1 MSERNNRYK
10 LMVRYIGYALL
21 AAFLAFLTMLIASG
35 YGITWL
41 KVLSAIVA
49 ILVCLLCLGYL
60 YLTQELLRPRSL
72 WRSACFAAI
81 AVCTVFSLLLAFPS
95 PNPLKQPNPYAT
107 VETTDTTGATET
119 LDDPW
124 YDAHVPGDEI
134 IPGCQPAEG
143 DITPA

>member
-49 ILVCLLCLGYL
+49 ILVCL
-60 YLTQELLRPRSL
+60 
-72 WRSACFAAI
+72 
-81 AVCTVFSLLLAFPS
+81 
-95 PNPLKQPNPYAT
+95 YALVT
-107 VETTDTTGATET
+107 C
-119 LDDPW
+119 
-124 YDAHVPGDEI
+124 I
-134 IPGCQPAEG
+134 
-143 DITPA
+143 